1 MNNECNIV
9 NDLLPLYTEGLASED
24 SVEFIKK
31 HIKDCEKCKK
41 KLAEMEKE
49 NNSSP
54 NIADI
59 PIKKVKDQMRRK
71 KTRLILCSVLC
82 VTAALVSFFAYLTA
96 PKYIPYDAGLIDV
109 SERDGYLAIVFE
121 NPVTAYR
128 CTESLNPDTGEK
140 IYYIEAWSSVL
151 DTIINVSPPS
161 FVLDLSKNGE
171 CSVYYSQNNG
181 NDDALIFSTSKI
193 APFEVGYALPR
204 LVLSYYA
211 VIAAAL
217 SLILAL
223 LYFLFR
229 KNAAK
234 LVIERFLAVPL
245 SYLIGTFIIKGCD
258 LISYDAGRDFIFI
271 LLASIPLYCI
281 YLLVSV
287 ILHENHSAF
296 FQDSE

>member
-1 MNNECNIV
+1 M
-9 NDLLPLYTEGLASED
+9 
-24 SVEFIKK
+24 
-31 HIKDCEKCKK
+31 
-41 KLAEMEKE
+41 
-49 NNSSP
+49 
-54 NIADI
+54 
-59 PIKKVKDQMRRK
+59 
-71 KTRLILCSVLC
+71 
-82 VTAALVSFFAYLTA
+82 
-96 PKYIPYDAGLIDV
+96 
-109 SERDGYLAIVFE
+109 
-121 NPVTAYR
+121 
-128 CTESLNPDTGEK
+128 
-140 IYYIEAWSSVL
+140 L

-193 APFEVGYALPR
+193 APFGGGYALPR

-211 VIAAAL
+211 LIAAAL

-229 KNAAK
+229 KKTAK

-245 SYLIGTFIIKGCD
+245 SYLIGTFIIKGCN

-287 ILHENHSAF
+287 ILHENRNAF
-296 FQDSE
+296 FHVSE